1 MNKTNILTV
10 HHSAELPKKS
20 YCYKKIV
27 AILHS
32 AWVDILKNPTDEE
45 ALRLFFRVVF
55 FTFLFK
61 IGIFSLHRVLNQKPS
76 RNNVHIYLTKVT
88 DIISKESISFVHQ
101 YLSNSLSKAVSDMF
115 QENTYQSNIETR
127 NVNNPLIVRPN
138 SKLKNGDLM
147 FDTFSTSGIG
157 LQKTSKK

>member
-1 MNKTNILTV
+1 MKRT
-10 HHSAELPKKS
+10 
-20 YCYKKIV
+20 
-27 AILHS
+27 
-32 AWVDILKNPTDEE
+32 W
-45 ALRLFFRVVF
+45 VF

-76 RNNVHIYLTKVT
+76 RNNVHIYLTKVA